1 MKIKLSATH
10 AIILSFF
17 MVILLGALL
26 LSLPISSSN
35 GEWTPFIDAIFT
47 STTATCVTGL
57 VVVPT
62 FTYWS
67 FFGQAVILVLIQT
80 GGLGVITV
88 VAGFLL
94 TLKKKLRLSDSVII
108 QDSFNI
114 NTLSG
119 LSAFVKKV
127 LCGTAVIELVG
138 ALCYMTVF
146 VKEFGGIGVWYSV
159 FNSVSAFCN
168 AGIDIVKAN
177 SLIDYAGNLT
187 INLTTSLLIILGGI
201 GYVVW
206 FDVISVIKS
215 RKSVKFLTL
224 HSKIA
229 LVTTAVLIFAGGVAF
244 FVLEYSNSATI
255 GSFSLIDKIT
265 ASVFQSVTTRTAG
278 FATLDQ
284 ASLTDAS
291 ALVSI
296 ILMFIGGSPVGTA
309 GGVKTVTLAVIA
321 AAALSSI
328 RNREDTVMFSRT
340 VPLAI
345 VKKAI
350 AIVAMSFCTV
360 FFSSVVLLA
369 VSDFPLIDILYEAVS
384 ATATV
389 GLSRNL
395 TFLFGTVEKAVI
407 IITMFFGRVG
417 PISLAFLFKLKE
429 KTSSVKFPS
438 EKISVG

>member
-17 MVILLGALL
+17 TVILLGALL

-35 GEWTPFIDAIFT
+35 GEWTPFIDAVFT

-206 FDVISVIKS
+206 FDVISVIKN

-229 LVTTAVLIFAGGVAF
+229 LVTTAVLIFAGGAAF